1 MLKIN
6 IEEKIL
12 KSLKRKKEQNILDL
26 ADNLSLDRH
35 TVAKYLEVLKSK
47 GLVKYTNKG
56 KSKIWHLNE
65 NEFSAL
71 LGTNDFVSSQV
82 LSILNKLDF
91 DVSIQSKNY
100 DIIWHN
106 SKSEKGKCYEVKRGK
121 KVPCKN
127 CPSTKVFE
135 FGTSQK
141 TLVKQNGVDKLVL
154 SEPIKNEKGV
164 VVAVLEL
171 TKNQKITGEKN

>member
-26 ADNLSLDRH
+26 AENLAIDRH

-47 GLVKYTNKG
+47 GLVKFSAKG
-56 KSKIWHLNE
+56 KSKIWSLND
-65 NEFSAL
+65 NELSAL
-71 LGTNDFVSSQV
+71 LGSNDFVSSQV
-82 LSILNKLDF
+82 LGILNKLDF

-106 SKSEKGKCYEVKRGK
+106 SSSEKGKCYEVKKGK

-127 CPSTKVFE
+127 CPSDKVFQS
-135 FGTSQK
+135 GASQK
-141 TLVKQNGVDKLVL
+141 TLMKRLGCSVLVL
-154 SEPIKNEKGV
+154 SEPIKNEKGEV
-164 VVAVLEL
+164 IAVLEL
-171 TKNQKITGEKN
+171 TKNEKIIGDSN